1 MILNTI
7 TESITYDEDTN
18 KLTVKLRP
26 VFEHL
31 RQLKLAKKQEFSADI
46 ETLTGTLETR
56 SEQAKQALKNS
67 ALNLTKITVIGTRKS
82 RLNTKIEPHNAG
94 TKKLN
99 VDKVPKQEPFDTSNI
114 SHENSSSNKY
124 LNLISILKQSTQEYY
139 NIRMIRGLSD
149 IFQDYMCIYK

>member
-56 SEQAKQALKNS
+56 SEQAKQVLKNS
-67 ALNLTKITVIGTRKS
+67 ALNLTQITVIGTRKS
-82 RLNTKIEPHNAG
+82 RLNTRIEFHNEDS
-94 TKKLN
+94 KKLN
-99 VDKVPKQEPFDTSNI
+99 VDGGT
-114 SHENSSSNKY
+114 
-124 LNLISILKQSTQEYY
+124 
-139 NIRMIRGLSD
+139 
-149 IFQDYMCIYK
+149 